1 MYKITF
7 GMVINELCSKLWL
20 TMENDDEKRIL
31 LDLRKQSE
39 SEFEKLI
46 IYVASGG
53 LVLTITFSEKILSI
67 DKNGQFLNWLISTW
81 ILFALTIVISLVFHL
96 TSIKAFDL
104 KLLEEDSISDKWNR
118 ATKLLHFFSVFLLIL
133 GIASFIIYAILS
145 INCNK

>member
-1 MYKITF
+1 
-7 GMVINELCSKLWL
+7 
-20 TMENDDEKRIL
+20 MENDDEKRIL

>member
-1 MYKITF
+1 
-7 GMVINELCSKLWL
+7 
-20 TMENDDEKRIL
+20 MENDDEKRIL
-31 LDLRKQSE
+31 LDLRKLSE

-96 TSIKAFDL
+96 TSIKAIDL
-104 KLLEEDSISDKWNR
+104 KLLEEDSKSDKWNR